1 MKKVMITMVTFL
13 SKIARPLWEG
23 KTSIYSFI
31 KEQGETVG
39 GSLPDDE
46 EFWSGSKLR
55 WVAGGLDGAFGHHA
69 RPGQMTDETDE
80 LVHLLAKQS
89 RNSKNSIRKALYT
102 KLEKTDISS
111 QIDSILEALRKQ
123 PGIKPDALF
132 KEAKWFAEN
141 GAHRNVVKFGIA
153 LLGLFQNEQ
162 VKELLLTL
170 GMHDEFTLYAA
181 VAIQNGMEDSNQVLF
196 ELAKHVHGWGKIHL
210 VERLEPTTK
219 EIKDWL
225 LRQGCQNSVMNEY
238 LACICARNGGL
249 REALSANSVDSALFN
264 GATDIM
270 EALLN
275 GGPAED
281 IDDYEYAPQVVSDYV
296 RLAREMGSSA
306 KHLSVV
312 WSIRDFLAQDEK
324 NWSRRMSEGWSEQ
337 VRTDIRNACE
347 SIISNAR
354 WVSIITHAVS
364 AGNSSERYYGTAC
377 ADKLGVDIW
386 ETLYG
391 QLAADPLEDFHYF
404 QLMKSSDPNR
414 IRQLVQ
420 FATEHL
426 PLQYIATGPGDE
438 MGFGQEYV
446 AHRNLD
452 TILQSLDQYE
462 GIGVELILTGLNS
475 PVTRNRNMA
484 IKALEGWHVTA
495 WDERV
500 INAVNHLS
508 EIEPDDSVKERVHKL
523 LKDKGL

>member
-1 MKKVMITMVTFL
+1 MVIYL

-31 KEQGETVG
+31 KEQGETAAG
-39 GSLPDDE
+39 ALPDDE

-69 RPGQMTDETDE
+69 GPGQMTEETRE

-89 RNSKNSIRKALYT
+89 RKPKSSIRKTLYAT
-102 KLEKTDISS
+102 LVKTDIGSK
-111 QIDSILEALRKQ
+111 IDFILEELRKQ
-123 PGIKPDALF
+123 PGIQPDALF
-132 KEAKWFAEN
+132 QEARWLAEN
-141 GAHRNVVKFGIA
+141 GAHRNVVKLGIA
-153 LLGLFQNEQ
+153 LLGLFQNEN
-162 VKELLLTL
+162 VRDLLLTL
-170 GMHDEFTLYAA
+170 GRHEEFTLYAA

-196 ELAKHVHGWGKIHL
+196 ELAKHVHGWGKINL
-210 VERLEPTTK
+210 VERLEPATE

-249 REALSANSVDSALFN
+249 QEALSANSVDSALFD
-264 GATDIM
+264 GATDIV

-281 IDDYEYAPQVVSDYV
+281 IYDYEYGPQVVSDYV

-312 WSIRDFLAQDEK
+312 WSIRDFLDQDEK
-324 NWSRRMSEGWSEQ
+324 NWSERMSEGWTEQ
-337 VRTDIRNACE
+337 VKINNRDACE
-347 SIISNAR
+347 LIITDAK
-354 WVSIITHAVS
+354 WVSIIMDAVS
-364 AGNSSERYYGTAC
+364 SGNSSDRYYGAAC

-391 QLAADPLEDFHYF
+391 QLAADPLQDFHYF

-414 IRQLVQ
+414 IRQVVQ

-426 PLQYIATGPGDE
+426 PLQHIAAGPGDE

-452 TILQSLDQYE
+452 TVLQSLDQHE

-495 WDERV
+495 WDERL
-500 INAVNHLS
+500 IHAVNHLS
-508 EIEPDDSVKERVHKL
+508 EIEPDDSVKERIQKL
-523 LKDKGL
+523 REDKRF